1 MHTPPH
7 AAAIVDVKA
16 TVEGIASA
24 KSAGDQFT
32 YS

>member
-7 AAAIVDVKA
+7 AAATVNVKA
-16 TVEGIASA
+16 TVAGIASP